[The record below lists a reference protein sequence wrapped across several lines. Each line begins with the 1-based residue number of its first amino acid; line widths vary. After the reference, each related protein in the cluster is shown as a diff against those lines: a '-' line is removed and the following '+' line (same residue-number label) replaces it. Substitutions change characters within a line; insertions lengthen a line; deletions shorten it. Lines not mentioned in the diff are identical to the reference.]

1 MCVLEYCCCLL
12 CGCVTDLFFCF
23 FFLFCCFFFEAED
36 GIRDLVRSR
45 GLGDVYKRQQQCGAV
60 GEALHGGQ
68 VVGDHHDRH
77 ALLSKAGD
85 VVVALLLEAGIAD
98 GEDYLLRLF
107 KKTGTPLDE
116 DLKRLI
122 THGLR
127 RVRRVLSSR
136 RARQLLVEVLEIV
149 EDQEEIGILMV
160 DPGSP
165 ICGSLHRVRAREGRL
180 LTTTGRKM
188 FWRNI
193 LRVAEGLALCHDAGI
208 VHGAVSEHTIFSHS
222 DEKEDFRLGGY
233 EACVHIADGDVGGAG
248 HLLRP
253 SGTVSFRRDWSDLGQ
268 AASRILGLTED
279 GGGPSLLSIER
290 RMLNRLADPPRYQL
304 FDGSIVLN
312 EIAEVVA
319 CLLYTS
325 PSPRDRTRS
334 RMPSSA

>member
-1 MCVLEYCCCLL
+1 MQ
-12 CGCVTDLFFCF
+12 G
-23 FFLFCCFFFEAED
+23 
-36 GIRDLVRSR
+36 
-45 GLGDVYKRQQQCGAV
+45 
-60 GEALHGGQ
+60 
-68 VVGDHHDRH
+68 
-77 ALLSKAGD
+77 KATLDARFKFADTAFSSGTEGWNSQLRF
-85 VVVALLLEAGIAD
+85 ATGIAD

-208 VHGAVSEHTIFSHS
+208 VHGAVSEHTIFRIAMKKRIS
-222 DEKEDFRLGGY
+222 DSAATKRAYTLPTAMWAARDICCGPPAPSRF
-233 EACVHIADGDVGGAG
+233 AG
-248 HLLRP
+248 T
-253 SGTVSFRRDWSDLGQ
+253 GV
-268 AASRILGLTED
+268 ILGRQ
-279 GGGPSLLSIER
+279 R
-290 RMLNRLADPPRYQL
+290 R
-304 FDGSIVLN
+304 G
-312 EIAEVVA
+312 
-319 CLLYTS
+319 
-325 PSPRDRTRS
+325 
-334 RMPSSA
+334 SSA